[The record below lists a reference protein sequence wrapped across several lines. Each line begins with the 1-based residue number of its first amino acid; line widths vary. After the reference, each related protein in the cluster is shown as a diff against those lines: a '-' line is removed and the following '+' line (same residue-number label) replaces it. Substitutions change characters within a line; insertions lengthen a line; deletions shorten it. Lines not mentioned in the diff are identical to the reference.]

1 MRTRSLVLG
10 GAAVV
15 ILAALVIGP
24 AATAT
29 TESPSAGTVVIVHD
43 QEPGGTLNNFISE
56 GNGYTNS
63 LVMNPILAGGT
74 IYDNKVKLRPYLL
87 DGLPKLLQKEPLKA
101 TMKYKANARWSDG
114 KPVTGADFLALYRTT
129 MNPNWDITSRE
140 GFEDIAKIQVKGKRV
155 TVTFKPKRAYAA
167 WDVLLG
173 SSPLPAHKVAG
184 KDFNKLW
191 ADSIDI
197 SSGPFKFQS
206 WQRGTQLTLVKNGA
220 FKAGQ
225 PAKLDRL
232 VFRYIS
238 GPSQYQALKSGEG
251 DVIDAVSPQIQI
263 VDFYKDS
270 RFKVRGGA
278 GYSWE
283 HLDFQQGEKAHPA
296 LKKKFVR
303 QAIIQGINRAQIREV
318 LYVKTGL
325 VPSTKDLPVLQS
337 HIFKPFEDAYATP
350 FARWKFSQRNAI
362 ALLKKNGCSGG
373 PDSPSGSN
381 SKIFSC
387 PGVGQ
392 LSFAFTTTSGNPLR
406 ALTFE
411 IIQRQLKSV
420 GIEFTPRFISP
431 AVLFG
436 GGILTGGDW
445 QSVMFTFTGGPTSSS
460 TFFGIGG
467 CGGDQNYGAACNR
480 KASDLLKKAQFTAD
494 PAARNKL
501 LHDAEVIL
509 ADEVFSIPLFARPE
523 HLVHSTKVKGPL
535 KNPTS
540 QGITWNAET
549 WSVTS

>member
-1 MRTRSLVLG
+1 
-10 GAAVV
+10 
-15 ILAALVIGP
+15 
-24 AATAT
+24 
-29 TESPSAGTVVIVHD
+29 
-43 QEPGGTLNNFISE
+43 
-56 GNGYTNS
+56 
-63 LVMNPILAGGT
+63 MNLILAGGV
-74 IYDNKVKLRPYLL
+74 IYDNNVKLKPYLL
-87 DGLPKLLQKEPLKA
+87 EGLPKLLQKEPLKA
-101 TMKYKANARWSDG
+101 SFKYKTNANWSDG
-114 KPVTGADFLALYRTT
+114 KPVTGADFLATYRTI

-140 GFEDIAKIQVKGKRV
+140 GFVDIAKVQVKGKSV

-173 SSPLPAHKVAG
+173 TCPLPAHKVAG
-184 KDFNKLW
+184 QYFNKLW
-191 ADSIDI
+191 ADSVDI

-206 WQRGTQLTLVKNGA
+206 WQKGTQLTLVKNAA

-225 PAKLDRL
+225 AAKLDRL
-232 VFRYIS
+232 VYRYIS

-270 RFKVRGGA
+270 RFKVQGGA
-278 GYSWE
+278 SYSWE
-283 HLDFQQGEKAHPA
+283 HLDFQQGAKAHPA

-325 VPSTKDLPVLQS
+325 VPSVKDLPVLQS
-337 HIFKPFEDAYATP
+337 HIFKPFEAAYATP
-350 FARWKFSQRNAI
+350 YKRWGFSQRNTI
-362 ALLKKNGCSGG
+362 ALLKKNGCTGG
-373 PDSPSGSN
+373 PDKTSAGN

-387 PGVGQ
+387 PGVGELNFQ
-392 LSFAFTTTSGNPLR
+392 FTTTSGNPLR

-420 GIEFTPRFISP
+420 GIQFTPRFISP

-436 GGILTGGDW
+436 GGVLTGGDW
-445 QSVMFTFTGGPTSSS
+445 QSVMFTFTGGPTSGG
-460 TFFGIGG
+460 TFFSIGG

-480 KASDLLKKAQFTAD
+480 KASALLQKAQFTPD

-509 ADEVFSIPLFARPE
+509 ADEVFSIPLFARPQ
-523 HLVHSTKVKGPL
+523 HLLSSVKVKGAL
-535 KNPTS
+535 RNPTL
-540 QGITWNAET
+540 QGGTWNAET
-549 WSVTS
+549 WSVAS

>member
-1 MRTRSLVLG
+1 MSKRPVLFFG
-10 GAAVV
+10 SA
-15 ILAALVIGP
+15 LAIVASLVIGP
-24 AATAT
+24 AATART
-29 TESPSAGTVVIVHD
+29 QGVSAGTVTIVHD
-43 QEPGGTLNNFISE
+43 QEPGILNNNLSE
-56 GNGYTNS
+56 GNGYTNA
-63 LVMNPILAGGT
+63 LFMNLILAGGT
-74 IYDNKVKLRPYLL
+74 IYDDKVKLTPYLL
-87 DGLPKLLQKEPLKA
+87 EGLPKLLNKEPLKA
-101 TMKYKANARWSDG
+101 SMKYKASANWSDG
-114 KPVTGADFLALYRTT
+114 KPVTGADFVALYRTI
-129 MNPNWDITSRE
+129 MNPSWDVVSRE
-140 GFEDIAKIQVKGKRV
+140 GFEDIAKVDVKGKSV

-184 KDFNKLW
+184 QDFNKLW

-206 WQRGTQLTLVKNGA
+206 WQKGTQLTIVKNQA
-220 FKAGQ
+220 FKAGAS
-225 PAKLDRL
+225 AKLDRI
-232 VFRYIS
+232 VFRYIT

-263 VDFYKDS
+263 VDFYKDPK
-270 RFKVRGGA
+270 FKVQGGA
-278 GYSWE
+278 SYSWE
-283 HLDFQQGEKAHPA
+283 HLDFQQGAEAHPA

-325 VPSTKDLPVLQS
+325 VPSTKDLPVLHS
-337 HIFKPFEDAYATP
+337 HIFKPFESAYATP
-350 FARWKFSQRNAI
+350 YKRWGFSQAKVI
-362 ALLKKNGCSGG
+362 ALLKKNGCTGG
-373 PDSPSGSN
+373 PDKASAGN

-392 LSFAFTTTSGNPLR
+392 LTFAFTTTSGNPLR

-436 GGILTGGDW
+436 GGTLTNGDW
-445 QSVMFTFTGGPTSSS
+445 QAVMFTFTGGPTSSG
-460 TFFGIGG
+460 TFFSIGG

-480 KASDLLKKAQFTAD
+480 KASALLKKAQFTPD
-494 PAARNKL
+494 PADRNKL
-501 LHDAEVIL
+501 LHAAEVIL
-509 ADEVFSIPLFARPE
+509 ADEVFSVPLFARPQ
-523 HLVHSTKVKGPL
+523 HLLHSTKVKGPL
-535 KNPTS
+535 KNPTQ
-540 QGITWNAET
+540 QGGTWNSES

>member
-1 MRTRSLVLG
+1 MRKTSIVFLGGVLAIVASLV
-10 GAAVV
+10 V
-15 ILAALVIGP
+15 GP
-24 AATAT
+24 AATAKST
-29 TESPSAGTVVIVHD
+29 GASAGTVVVVHD

-56 GNGYTNS
+56 GNGYTNA
-63 LVMNPILAGGT
+63 LVMNLILAGGV
-74 IYDNKVKLRPYLL
+74 IYDNKVTLKPYLL

-101 TMKYKANARWSDG
+101 SFKYKANANWSDG
-114 KPVTGADFLALYRTT
+114 KPVTGADFMALYRTT

-140 GFEDIAKIQVKGKRV
+140 GFEDIAKIQVKGKSV

-173 SSPLPAHKVAG
+173 TSPLPAHKVAG
-184 KDFNKLW
+184 QDFNKLW
-191 ADSIDI
+191 ADSIDV

-206 WQRGTQLTLVKNGA
+206 WQKGTQLTLVKNGA
-220 FKAGQ
+220 FKAG
-225 PAKLDRL
+225 PAAKLDRV

-270 RFKVRGGA
+270 RFKVQGGA
-278 GYSWE
+278 SYSWE
-283 HLDFQQGEKAHPA
+283 HLDFQQGAKAHPA

-325 VPSTKDLPVLQS
+325 VPSKKDLPVLQS
-337 HIFKPFEDAYATP
+337 HIFKPFEAAYATP
-350 FARWKFSQRNAI
+350 YKRWGFSQRNTI
-362 ALLKKNGCSGG
+362 ALLKKNGCTGG
-373 PDSPSGSN
+373 PDKASAGN

-387 PGVGQ
+387 PGVGELTFQ
-392 LSFAFTTTSGNPLR
+392 FTTTSGNPLR

-420 GIEFTPRFISP
+420 GIQFTPRFISP

-436 GGILTGGDW
+436 GGVLTGGDW
-445 QSVMFTFTGGPTSSS
+445 QSVMFTFTGGPTSGG
-460 TFFGIGG
+460 TFYSIGG
-467 CGGDQNYGAACNR
+467 CAGDQNYGAACNK
-480 KASDLLKKAQFTAD
+480 KASALLQKAQFTPD

-509 ADEVFSIPLFARPE
+509 ADEVFSVPLFARPQ
-523 HLVHSTKVKGPL
+523 HLLHSTKVKGAL
-535 KNPTS
+535 RNPTL
-540 QGITWNAET
+540 QGGTWNAEA
-549 WSVTS
+549 WSVAS

>member
-1 MRTRSLVLG
+1 MRKSSIVFLGGVLALLASLV
-10 GAAVV
+10 V
-15 ILAALVIGP
+15 GP
-24 AATAT
+24 AATAKST
-29 TESPSAGTVVIVHD
+29 GASAGTVVIVHD

-63 LVMNPILAGGT
+63 LVMNLILAGGV
-74 IYDNKVKLRPYLL
+74 IYDHNVKLKPYLL

-101 TMKYKANARWSDG
+101 SFKYKANANWSDG
-114 KPVTGADFLALYRTT
+114 KPVTGADFLATYRTI

-140 GFEDIAKIQVKGKRV
+140 GFVDIAKVQVKGKSV

-173 SSPLPAHKVAG
+173 NTVMPAHKVAG
-184 KDFNKLW
+184 QDFNKYW

-206 WQRGTQLTLVKNGA
+206 WQKGTQLSIVKNAA

-225 PAKLDRL
+225 SAKLDRI
-232 VFRYIS
+232 VFRYIA
-238 GPSQYQALKSGEG
+238 GASQFQALKSGEG
-251 DVIDAVSPQIQI
+251 DVVEPQPQIQI

-270 RFKVRGGA
+270 KFKVQVGP
-278 GYSWE
+278 GYQWE
-283 HLDFQQGEKAHPA
+283 HLDFQQGAKAHPA

-325 VPSTKDLPVLQS
+325 VANLKLIPVLQS
-337 HIFKPFEDAYATP
+337 NIHKPFEAAYKTP
-350 FARWKFSQRNAI
+350 YKRWGFSQKNVI
-362 ALLKKNGCSGG
+362 ALLKKNGCIGG
-373 PDSPSGSN
+373 PDTASAGN

-387 PGVGQ
+387 PGVGELTFQ
-392 LSFAFTTTSGNPLR
+392 FTTTSGNPLR

-420 GIEFTPRFISP
+420 GIQFTPRFISP

-436 GGILTGGDW
+436 GGTLTSGDW
-445 QSVMFTFTGGPTSSS
+445 QAVMFTFLGGPTSSA
-460 TFFGIGG
+460 TYFGIGG
-467 CGGDQNYGAACNR
+467 CGGDQNYGDSCNP
-480 KASDLLKKAQFTAD
+480 KASALLKKAQFTAD
-494 PAARNKL
+494 PAARTKL

-509 ADEVFSIPLFARPE
+509 ADEVFSIPLFSRPAY
-523 HLVHSTKVKGPL
+523 LLNSNRVKGAI
-535 KNPTS
+535 KNPTQ
-540 QGITWNAET
+540 QGSTWNAET